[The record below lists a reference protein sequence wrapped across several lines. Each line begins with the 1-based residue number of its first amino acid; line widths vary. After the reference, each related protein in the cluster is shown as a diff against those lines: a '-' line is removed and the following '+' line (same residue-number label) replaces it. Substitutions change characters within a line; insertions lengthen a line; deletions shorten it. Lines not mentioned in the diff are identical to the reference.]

1 MGEGFII
8 AENYIPMPIEHPKAL
23 IMSLPPKPGVYRMLN
38 GKGEVLYVGKARN
51 LRKRVQSYFR
61 GSGLEARVMALMQA
75 AQDVEITVTHT
86 ETEALLLEHNLI
98 KTQHPRYNVLLRD
111 DKSYPYIFV
120 SEGQRYPRIGFHR
133 GARRE
138 KGRYFG
144 PYPSSYGV
152 RETLNLMQKIFQ
164 VRQCQDSFFRNRSR
178 PCLQYQI
185 KRCSGPCVGL
195 VMPERYAADVH
206 QAQMFLDGKSQNL
219 IRDSI
224 KEMEQASDQQ
234 DYETAALLRDRIAM
248 LKRIQEKQY
257 ITGDGGDADV
267 LAISA
272 TPQAACIVV
281 TWIRAG
287 QNLGSK
293 SFFPRMGAEST
304 PWEILDAFLSQYY
317 LSGRTIPARI
327 YLSEAVVDRPLLER
341 GFSEQAGHKVTLSV
355 NPRGAPRR
363 WVQMA
368 KFNAADALR
377 RHLAGKIDMQ
387 GRFEALR
394 DALKLESTPERIE
407 CFDISHTMGEAA
419 TAACVVFDAG
429 GPVKSDYRRFNI
441 EGIEPGDDYGA
452 MTQALTRRYRR
463 VKEGKGEPEDS
474 GASAGRSDRRAPGQ
488 GSPGRDSTE
497 SEVSQQGRL
506 LAKLPD
512 LILIDGGKGQLSAAE
527 GVMQEMQVEGLKL
540 VAVAKGRERK
550 PGLEQ
555 LFLSGSG
562 RPTILPATSDALHL
576 IQQIR
581 DEAHR
586 FAIAGHR
593 ARRGKARTTSTLE
606 QIPGIGGRR
615 RMALLKNFGGLREVA
630 RAGVEDLSRVPGISP
645 QLAQKIYDAF
655 HGEE

>member
-1 MGEGFII
+1 
-8 AENYIPMPIEHPKAL
+8 MPIEHPKAL
-23 IMSLPPKPGVYRMLN
+23 VMSLPPKPGIYRML
-38 GKGEVLYVGKARN
+38 GAKGEVLYVGKARN

-61 GSGLEARVMALMQA
+61 ASGLAARVMLLMQQ
-75 AQDVEITVTHT
+75 AQSVEITVTHT
-86 ETEALLLEHNLI
+86 ETEALLLENNLI
-98 KTQHPRYNVLLRD
+98 KSLHPRFNILLRD

-120 SEGQRYPRIGFHR
+120 SDTQEYPRIGFHR
-133 GARRE
+133 GAKRE

-152 RETLNLMQKIFQ
+152 RETLNLLQKIFR
-164 VRQCQDSFFRNRSR
+164 VRPCLDSFFRNRSR

-195 VMPERYAADVH
+195 ITPERYAADVQ
-206 QAQMFLDGKSQNL
+206 QAVMFMEGKSQSL

-224 KEMEQASDQQ
+224 KQMEQASDQQ
-234 DYETAALLRDRIAM
+234 DFETAALLRDRIAM

-257 ITGDGGDADV
+257 ITGEGGEADV
-267 LAISA
+267 MAIAA
-272 TPQAACIVV
+272 TPEAACIVV
-281 TWIRAG
+281 TWIRGG

-293 SFFPRMGAEST
+293 SYFPRMGAEST

-327 YLSEAVVDRPLLER
+327 YLSEAIVDRPLLER
-341 GFSEQAGHKVTLSV
+341 AFTEQAGRKITLTI

-363 WVQMA
+363 WLQMA
-368 KFNAADALR
+368 QFNATDALR
-377 RHLAGKIDMQ
+377 RHLDSKIDMQ

-394 DALKLESTPERIE
+394 DALKLESMPERIE
-407 CFDISHTMGEAA
+407 CFDISHTMGEA
-419 TAACVVFDAG
+419 TVAACVVFDASG
-429 GPVKSDYRRFNI
+429 AVKSDYRRFNI

-452 MTQALTRRYRR
+452 MTQALTRRYRK
-463 VKEGKGEPEDS
+463 VKEGE
-474 GASAGRSDRRAPGQ
+474 GR
-488 GSPGRDSTE
+488 
-497 SEVSQQGRL
+497 
-506 LAKLPD
+506 LPD
-512 LILIDGGKGQLSAAE
+512 LLLLDGGKGQLSAAE
-527 GVMQEMQVEGLKL
+527 GVMQELQVADVKL

-550 PGLEQ
+550 PGQEQ

-562 RPTILPATSDALHL
+562 RPTILPATSAGLHL

-593 ARRGKARTTSTLE
+593 ARRGKTRTTSTLE
-606 QIPGIGGRR
+606 RIPGIGGRR

-630 RAGVEDLSRVPGISP
+630 RAGVEDLARVPGISP

-655 HGEE
+655 HGEEQ

>member
-1 MGEGFII
+1 M
-8 AENYIPMPIEHPKAL
+8 
-23 IMSLPPKPGVYRMLN
+23 
-38 GKGEVLYVGKARN
+38 
-51 LRKRVQSYFR
+51 
-61 GSGLEARVMALMQA
+61 
-75 AQDVEITVTHT
+75 
-86 ETEALLLEHNLI
+86 
-98 KTQHPRYNVLLRD
+98 RD

-120 SEGQRYPRIGFHR
+120 SEGQKYPRIGFHR
-133 GARRE
+133 GAKRE
-138 KGRYFG
+138 KGHYFG

-152 RETLNLMQKIFQ
+152 RETLNLMQKIFR

-185 KRCSGPCVGL
+185 KRCSGPCVDL
-195 VMPERYAADVH
+195 ITPERYAADVQ
-206 QAQMFLDGKSQNL
+206 QAVMFMEGKSQSL

-224 KEMEQASDQQ
+224 KEMEQASDKQ
-234 DYETAALLRDRIAM
+234 DFETAALLRDRIAM

-257 ITGDGGDADV
+257 ITGEGGDADV

-293 SFFPRMGAEST
+293 AFFPRMGAEST
-304 PWEILDAFLSQYY
+304 SWEILDAFLSQYY

-327 YLSEAVVDRPLLER
+327 YLSEAIVDRPLLER
-341 GFSEQAGHKVTLSV
+341 GFSEQAGRKITLTV

-368 KFNAADALR
+368 RFNATDALR
-377 RHLAGKIDMQ
+377 RHIAGKIDVQ
-387 GRFEALR
+387 SRFEALR
-394 DALKLESTPERIE
+394 DALHLESTPERIE

-419 TAACVVFDAG
+419 VASCVVFDAG

-452 MTQALTRRYRR
+452 MTQALTRRYRK
-463 VKEGKGEPEDS
+463 VKEGEG
-474 GASAGRSDRRAPGQ
+474 
-488 GSPGRDSTE
+488 
-497 SEVSQQGRL
+497 
-506 LAKLPD
+506 KLPD
-512 LILIDGGKGQLSAAE
+512 LLLIDGGKGQLSAAE
-527 GVMQEMQVEGLKL
+527 GVMQELQVEGLKL

-550 PGLEQ
+550 PGQEQ
-555 LFLSGSG
+555 LFLSGSK
-562 RPTILPATSDALHL
+562 RPTILPATSLGLHL

-593 ARRGKARTTSTLE
+593 ARRGRARTTSTLE
-606 QIPGIGGRR
+606 RIPGIGGRR
-615 RMALLKNFGGLREVA
+615 RQALLKNFGGLREVA
-630 RAGVEDLSRVPGISP
+630 RAGVEDLTRVPGISP

>member
-1 MGEGFII
+1 MT
-8 AENYIPMPIEHPKAL
+8 IEHPKAL
-23 IMSLPPKPGVYRMLN
+23 IMSLPPRPGIYRMLG

-61 GSGLEARVMALMQA
+61 GSGLAARVMLLMQQ
-75 AQDVEITVTHT
+75 AQNIEITVTHT
-86 ETEALLLEHNLI
+86 ETEALLLENNLI
-98 KTQHPRYNVLLRD
+98 KSLHPRFNILLRD
-111 DKSYPYIFV
+111 DKSYPWIFV
-120 SEGQRYPRIGFHR
+120 SDGQEYPRIGFHR
-133 GARRE
+133 GAKRE

-152 RETLNLMQKIFQ
+152 RETLNLLQKIFR

-195 VMPERYAADVH
+195 IEPGRYAADVQ
-206 QAQMFLDGKSQNL
+206 QAVMFMEGKSQTL
-219 IRDSI
+219 VRDSI
-224 KEMEQASDQQ
+224 KQMEQASDRQ

-257 ITGDGGDADV
+257 ITGQGGDADV
-267 LAISA
+267 MAIAA
-272 TPQAACIVV
+272 TPEAACIVV
-281 TWIRAG
+281 TWIRGG

-293 SFFPRMGAEST
+293 TFFPRMGAEST
-304 PWEILDAFLSQYY
+304 PWEMLNAFLSQYY

-327 YLSEAVVDRPLLER
+327 YLGEAIADRALLER
-341 GFSEQAGHKVTLSV
+341 AFSEQAGKKITLTV
-355 NPRGAPRR
+355 NPRGAAKR

-368 KFNAADALR
+368 KLNADDALR

-407 CFDISHTMGEAA
+407 CFDISHTMGEAT
-419 TAACVVFDAG
+419 TASCVVFDSN

-452 MTQALTRRYRR
+452 MTQALMRRYRK
-463 VKEGKGEPEDS
+463 VKEGE
-474 GASAGRSDRRAPGQ
+474 GR
-488 GSPGRDSTE
+488 
-497 SEVSQQGRL
+497 
-506 LAKLPD
+506 LPD
-512 LILIDGGKGQLSAAE
+512 LLLIDGGKGQLGVAE
-527 GVMQEMQVEGLKL
+527 GVMQELQVVGVKL
-540 VAVAKGRERK
+540 VGVAKGRERK
-550 PGLEQ
+550 PGKEQ

-562 RPTILPATSDALHL
+562 RPTILPPTSAGLHL

-593 ARRGKARTTSTLE
+593 ARRGRARTSSPIE
-606 QIPGIGGRR
+606 RIPGIGGKRR
-615 RMALLKNFGGLREVA
+615 QALLKNFGGLREVA
-630 RAGVEDLSRVPGISP
+630 RAGVEDLARVPGISP

>member
-1 MGEGFII
+1 
-8 AENYIPMPIEHPKAL
+8 
-23 IMSLPPKPGVYRMLN
+23 MSLPTRPGIYRMLG

-61 GSGLEARVMALMQA
+61 ASGLAARVLLLMHQ
-75 AQDVEITVTHT
+75 AQDLEITVTHT
-86 ETEALLLEHNLI
+86 ETEALLLENNLI
-98 KTQHPRYNVLLRD
+98 KTLHPRFNILLRD

-120 SEGQRYPRIGFHR
+120 SDGQEYPRIGFHR
-133 GARRE
+133 GAKRE

-152 RETLNLMQKIFQ
+152 RETLNLLQKIFR

-195 VMPERYAADVH
+195 VEPERYRRDVR
-206 QAQMFLDGKSQNL
+206 QALMFMEGKSQSL
-219 IRDSI
+219 IRDGI
-224 KEMEQASDQQ
+224 KQMEQASDRQ
-234 DYETAALLRDRIAM
+234 DYETAALLRDRIGM

-257 ITGDGGDADV
+257 ISGAGGDADV
-267 LAISA
+267 LAVAA
-272 TPQAACIVV
+272 TPEAACIVV
-281 TWIRAG
+281 TWIRGG

-293 SFFPRMGAEST
+293 SFFPRMGAESA
-304 PWEILDAFLSQYY
+304 PAEILAAFLAQYY
-317 LSGRTIPARI
+317 LSGRAIPARV
-327 YLSEAVVDRPLLER
+327 YLGEAIADRALLER
-341 GFSEQAGHKVTLSV
+341 AFTEKAGKKIALAVG
-355 NPRGAPRR
+355 PRGAPRR

-368 KFNAADALR
+368 KLNADEALR
-377 RHLAGKIDMQ
+377 RPLAGKIDMQ

-407 CFDISHTMGEAA
+407 CFDISHTMGEA
-419 TAACVVFDAG
+419 TVAACVVFDMN

-452 MTQALTRRYRR
+452 MTQALTRRYRK
-463 VKEGKGEPEDS
+463 VKEGE
-474 GASAGRSDRRAPGQ
+474 GR
-488 GSPGRDSTE
+488 
-497 SEVSQQGRL
+497 
-506 LAKLPD
+506 LPD
-512 LILIDGGKGQLSAAE
+512 LLLIDGGKGQLSVAE
-527 GVMQEMQVEGLKL
+527 GVMQELQLAGVKL
-540 VAVAKGRERK
+540 VGVAKGRERK
-550 PGLEQ
+550 PGQEQ

-562 RPTILPATSDALHL
+562 RPTILPPTSAGLHL

-593 ARRGKARTTSTLE
+593 ARRGKARTSSTIE
-606 QIPGIGGRR
+606 RIPGIGGKRR
-615 RMALLKNFGGLREVA
+615 QALLKNFGGLREVA
-630 RAGVEDLSRVPGISP
+630 RAGVEDLARVPGISP

>member
-1 MGEGFII
+1 
-8 AENYIPMPIEHPKAL
+8 
-23 IMSLPPKPGVYRMLN
+23 MSLPTRPGIYRMLG

-61 GSGLEARVMALMQA
+61 ASGLAARVLLLMHQ
-75 AQDVEITVTHT
+75 AQDLEITVTHT
-86 ETEALLLEHNLI
+86 ETEALLLENNLI
-98 KTQHPRYNVLLRD
+98 KTLHPRFNILLRD

-120 SEGQRYPRIGFHR
+120 SDGQEYPRIGFHR
-133 GARRE
+133 GAKRE

-152 RETLNLMQKIFQ
+152 RETLNLLQKIFR

-195 VMPERYAADVH
+195 VEPERYRRDVR
-206 QAQMFLDGKSQNL
+206 QALMFMEGKSQSL
-219 IRDSI
+219 IRDGI
-224 KEMEQASDQQ
+224 KQMEQASDRQ
-234 DYETAALLRDRIAM
+234 DYETAALLRDRIGM

-257 ITGDGGDADV
+257 ISGAGGDADV
-267 LAISA
+267 LAVAA
-272 TPQAACIVV
+272 TPEAACIVV
-281 TWIRAG
+281 TWIRGG

-293 SFFPRMGAEST
+293 SFFPRMGAESA
-304 PWEILDAFLSQYY
+304 PAEILAAFLAQYY
-317 LSGRTIPARI
+317 LSGRAIPARV
-327 YLSEAVVDRPLLER
+327 YLGEAIADRALLER
-341 GFSEQAGHKVTLSV
+341 AFTEKAGKKIALAVG
-355 NPRGAPRR
+355 PRGAPRR

-368 KFNAADALR
+368 KLNADEALR
-377 RHLAGKIDMQ
+377 RHLTGKIDMQ

-407 CFDISHTMGEAA
+407 CFDISHTMGEA
-419 TAACVVFDAG
+419 TVAACVVFDMN

-452 MTQALTRRYRR
+452 MTQALTRRYRK
-463 VKEGKGEPEDS
+463 VKEGE
-474 GASAGRSDRRAPGQ
+474 GR
-488 GSPGRDSTE
+488 
-497 SEVSQQGRL
+497 
-506 LAKLPD
+506 LPD
-512 LILIDGGKGQLSAAE
+512 LLLIDGGKGQLSVAE
-527 GVMQEMQVEGLKL
+527 GVMQELQLAGVKL
-540 VAVAKGRERK
+540 VGVAKGRERK
-550 PGLEQ
+550 PGQEQ

-562 RPTILPATSDALHL
+562 RPTILPPTSAGLHL

-593 ARRGKARTTSTLE
+593 ARRGKARTSSTIE
-606 QIPGIGGRR
+606 RIPGIGGKRR
-615 RMALLKNFGGLREVA
+615 QALLKNFGGLREVA
-630 RAGVEDLSRVPGISP
+630 RAGVEDLARVPGISP

>member
-1 MGEGFII
+1 
-8 AENYIPMPIEHPKAL
+8 MPVEHPKAL
-23 IMSLPPKPGVYRMLN
+23 IMSLPPKPGIYRML
-38 GKGEVLYVGKARN
+38 GAKGEVLYVGKARN

-61 GSGLEARVMALMQA
+61 ASGLAARVMLLMQQ
-75 AQDVEITVTHT
+75 AQNVEITVTHT
-86 ETEALLLEHNLI
+86 ETEALLLENNLI
-98 KTQHPRYNVLLRD
+98 KSLHPRFNILLRD

-120 SEGQRYPRIGFHR
+120 SDAQEYPRIGFHR
-133 GARRE
+133 GAKRE
-138 KGRYFG
+138 KGKYFG

-152 RETLNLMQKIFQ
+152 RETLNLLQKIFR
-164 VRQCQDSFFRNRSR
+164 VRPCLDSFFRNRSR

-195 VMPERYAADVH
+195 IEPERYAADVQ
-206 QAQMFLDGKSQNL
+206 QAVMFMEGKSQSL

-224 KEMEQASDQQ
+224 KQMEQASDKQ
-234 DYETAALLRDRIAM
+234 DFETAALLRDRIAM

-257 ITGDGGDADV
+257 ITGEGGDADV
-267 LAISA
+267 MAIAA
-272 TPQAACIVV
+272 TPEAACIVV

-304 PWEILDAFLSQYY
+304 PWEMLDAFLSQYY

-327 YLSEAVVDRPLLER
+327 YLSEAIVDRPLLER
-341 GFSEQAGHKVTLSV
+341 AFTGQAGRKITLTV

-363 WVQMA
+363 WLQMA
-368 KFNAADALR
+368 RFNATDALR
-377 RHLAGKIDMQ
+377 RYLDSKIDMQ
-387 GRFEALR
+387 GRFQALR

-407 CFDISHTMGEAA
+407 CFDISHTMGEATVA
-419 TAACVVFDAG
+419 SCVVFDASG
-429 GPVKSDYRRFNI
+429 AVKADYRRFNI

-463 VKEGKGEPEDS
+463 VKEGDG
-474 GASAGRSDRRAPGQ
+474 
-488 GSPGRDSTE
+488 
-497 SEVSQQGRL
+497 
-506 LAKLPD
+506 KLPD
-512 LILIDGGKGQLSAAE
+512 LLLLDGGKGQLSAAA
-527 GVMQEMQVEGLKL
+527 GVMQELQVAGVKL

-550 PGLEQ
+550 PGQEQ
-555 LFLSGSG
+555 LFLSGSN
-562 RPTILPATSDALHL
+562 RATILPPTSAGLLL

-593 ARRGKARTTSTLE
+593 ARRGKTRTNSTIE
-606 QIPGIGGRR
+606 RIPGIGGKRR
-615 RMALLKNFGGLREVA
+615 QALLKNFGGLREVA
-630 RAGVEDLSRVPGISP
+630 RAGVEDLARVPGISP
-645 QLAQKIYDAF
+645 ELAQKIYDAF

>member
-1 MGEGFII
+1 
-8 AENYIPMPIEHPKAL
+8 MPVEHPKAL
-23 IMSLPPKPGVYRMLN
+23 IMSLPPKPGIYRML
-38 GKGEVLYVGKARN
+38 GVKGEVLYVGKARN

-61 GSGLEARVMALMQA
+61 VSGLAARVMLLMQQ
-75 AQDVEITVTHT
+75 AQNIEITVTHT
-86 ETEALLLEHNLI
+86 ETEALLLENNLI
-98 KTQHPRYNVLLRD
+98 KTLHPRFNILLRD

-120 SEGQRYPRIGFHR
+120 SDNQEYPRIGFHR
-133 GARRE
+133 GAKHE

-152 RETLNLMQKIFQ
+152 RETLNLLQKIFR
-164 VRQCQDSFFRNRSR
+164 VRQCHDSFFRNRSR

-195 VMPERYAADVH
+195 IDPERYAADVQ
-206 QAQMFLDGKSQNL
+206 QAVMFMEGKSHSL
-219 IRDSI
+219 VRDSI
-224 KEMEQASDQQ
+224 KQMEQASDKQ
-234 DYETAALLRDRIAM
+234 DFETAALFRDRIAM

-257 ITGDGGDADV
+257 ITGKGGDADV
-267 LAISA
+267 MAIAA
-272 TPQAACIVV
+272 TPEAACIVV
-281 TWIRAG
+281 TWIRGG

-304 PWEILDAFLSQYY
+304 PWEMLDAFLSQYY

-327 YLSEAVVDRPLLER
+327 YLSEAIVDRALLER
-341 GFSEQAGHKVTLSV
+341 AFSEHAGQKITLTV

-363 WVQMA
+363 WIQMA
-368 KFNAADALR
+368 KLNAADALR
-377 RHLAGKIDMQ
+377 RHLAGKVDMQ
-387 GRFEALR
+387 DRFEALR
-394 DALKLESTPERIE
+394 DALKLESIPDRIE

-419 TAACVVFDAG
+419 VASCVVFDAN

-463 VKEGKGEPEDS
+463 VKEGEG
-474 GASAGRSDRRAPGQ
+474 
-488 GSPGRDSTE
+488 
-497 SEVSQQGRL
+497 
-506 LAKLPD
+506 KLPD
-512 LILIDGGKGQLSAAE
+512 LLLIDGGKGQLSAAE
-527 GVMQEMQVEGLKL
+527 AALQELQIEDLRL
-540 VAVAKGRERK
+540 VAVAKGQERK
-550 PGLEQ
+550 PGKEQ

-562 RPTILPATSDALHL
+562 RPTILPPTSAGLHL

-593 ARRGKARTTSTLE
+593 ARRGKARTTSTIE
-606 QIPGIGGRR
+606 RIPGIGGKRR
-615 RMALLKNFGGLREVA
+615 QALLKNFGGLREVA
-630 RAGVEDLSRVPGISP
+630 RAGVEDLARVPGISP

>member
-1 MGEGFII
+1 
-8 AENYIPMPIEHPKAL
+8 
-23 IMSLPPKPGVYRMLN
+23 MSLPTRPGIYRMVG

-61 GSGLEARVMALMQA
+61 ASGLAARVLLLMHQ
-75 AQDVEITVTHT
+75 AQDLEITVTHT
-86 ETEALLLEHNLI
+86 ETEALLLENNLI
-98 KTQHPRYNVLLRD
+98 KTLHPRFNILLRD

-120 SEGQRYPRIGFHR
+120 SDGQEYPRIGFHR
-133 GARRE
+133 GAKRE

-152 RETLNLMQKIFQ
+152 RETLNLLQKIFR

-195 VMPERYAADVH
+195 VEPERYRRDVR
-206 QAQMFLDGKSQNL
+206 QALMFMEGKSQSL
-219 IRDSI
+219 IRDGI
-224 KEMEQASDQQ
+224 KQMEQASDRQ
-234 DYETAALLRDRIAM
+234 DYETAALLRDRIGM

-257 ITGDGGDADV
+257 ISGAGGDADV
-267 LAISA
+267 LAVAA
-272 TPQAACIVV
+272 TPEAACIVV
-281 TWIRAG
+281 TWIRGG

-293 SFFPRMGAEST
+293 SFFPRMGAESA
-304 PWEILDAFLSQYY
+304 PAEILAAFLAQYY
-317 LSGRTIPARI
+317 LSGRAIPARV
-327 YLSEAVVDRPLLER
+327 YLGEAIADRALLER
-341 GFSEQAGHKVTLSV
+341 AFTEKAGKKIALAVG
-355 NPRGAPRR
+355 PRGAPRR

-368 KFNAADALR
+368 KLNADEALR

-407 CFDISHTMGEAA
+407 CFDISHTMGEA
-419 TAACVVFDAG
+419 TVAACVVFDMN

-452 MTQALTRRYRR
+452 MTQALTRRYRK
-463 VKEGKGEPEDS
+463 VKEGE
-474 GASAGRSDRRAPGQ
+474 GR
-488 GSPGRDSTE
+488 
-497 SEVSQQGRL
+497 
-506 LAKLPD
+506 LPD
-512 LILIDGGKGQLSAAE
+512 LLLIDGGKGQLSVAE
-527 GVMQEMQVEGLKL
+527 GVMQELQLAGVKL
-540 VAVAKGRERK
+540 VGVAKGRERK
-550 PGLEQ
+550 PGQEQ

-562 RPTILPATSDALHL
+562 RPTILPPTSAGLHL

-593 ARRGKARTTSTLE
+593 ARRGKARTSSTIE
-606 QIPGIGGRR
+606 RIPGIGGKRR
-615 RMALLKNFGGLREVA
+615 QALLKNFGGLREVA
-630 RAGVEDLSRVPGISP
+630 RAGVEDLARVPGISP

>member
-1 MGEGFII
+1 MSI
-8 AENYIPMPIEHPKAL
+8 ANPKTL
-23 IMSLPPKPGVYRMLN
+23 IMSLPPKPGIYRMLG

-61 GSGLEARVMALMQA
+61 ASGLAARVMLLMQQ
-75 AQDVEITVTHT
+75 AQNIEITVTHT
-86 ETEALLLEHNLI
+86 ETEALLLENNLI
-98 KTQHPRYNVLLRD
+98 KSLHPRFNILLRD
-111 DKSYPYIFV
+111 DKSYPWIFV
-120 SEGQRYPRIGFHR
+120 SEGQEYPRIGFHR
-133 GARRE
+133 GAKRE

-152 RETLNLMQKIFQ
+152 RETLNLLQKIFR

-195 VMPERYAADVH
+195 IEPERYAADVQ
-206 QAQMFLDGKSQNL
+206 QAVMFMEGKSQML
-219 IRDSI
+219 VRDSI
-224 KEMEQASDQQ
+224 KQMEQASDKQ

-248 LKRIQEKQY
+248 LRRIQEKQY
-257 ITGDGGDADV
+257 ITGEGGDADV
-267 LAISA
+267 MAIAA
-272 TPQAACIVV
+272 TPEAACIVV
-281 TWIRAG
+281 TWIRGG

-293 SFFPRMGAEST
+293 TFFPRMGAEST
-304 PWEILDAFLSQYY
+304 PWEMLNAFLSQYY

-327 YLSEAVVDRPLLER
+327 YLSEAITDRPLLER
-341 GFSEQAGHKVTLSV
+341 AFTEQAGKKITLTA
-355 NPRGAPRR
+355 NPRGAAKR

-368 KFNAADALR
+368 KLNADDALR

-407 CFDISHTMGEAA
+407 CFDISHTMGEAT
-419 TAACVVFDAG
+419 TASCVVFDIN

-452 MTQALTRRYRR
+452 MTQALTRRYRK
-463 VKEGKGEPEDS
+463 VKEGE
-474 GASAGRSDRRAPGQ
+474 GR
-488 GSPGRDSTE
+488 
-497 SEVSQQGRL
+497 
-506 LAKLPD
+506 LPD
-512 LILIDGGKGQLSAAE
+512 LLLIDGGKGQLGVAE
-527 GVMQEMQVEGLKL
+527 GVMQELQLADVKL
-540 VAVAKGRERK
+540 VGVAKGRERK
-550 PGLEQ
+550 PGKEQ

-562 RPTILPATSDALHL
+562 RPTILPPTSAGLHL

-593 ARRGKARTTSTLE
+593 ARRGRARTSSPIE
-606 QIPGIGGRR
+606 RIPGIGGKRR
-615 RMALLKNFGGLREVA
+615 QALLKNFGGLREVA
-630 RAGVEDLSRVPGISP
+630 RAGVEDLARVPGISP
-645 QLAQKIYDAF
+645 QLAQKIYDVF